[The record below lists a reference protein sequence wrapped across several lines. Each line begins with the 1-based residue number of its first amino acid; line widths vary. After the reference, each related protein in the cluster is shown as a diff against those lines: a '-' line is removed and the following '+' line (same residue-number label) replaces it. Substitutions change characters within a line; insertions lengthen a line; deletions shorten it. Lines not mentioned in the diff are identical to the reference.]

1 MCAAQG
7 LSVADLPATRA
18 ELSVRALLLAVHRA
32 GDCPLRR
39 VERRHDGAA
48 QVTALP
54 SLGRWGRIR
63 PGSLGLREEI
73 ASVDRQVLLA
83 IALSALVVIAYQ
95 QFLRI
100 YYPDYAQNPRPGL
113 TETPPALTPQA
124 APAQAPPAQAAP
136 GELQPTGEEVAPAPS
151 EDIHVETPLVH
162 AGFSS
167 VGGRLVSL
175 KLKRYRA
182 AIDPQSPP
190 LDLVAPSAT
199 NDMPLGAVLRG
210 STSWTDRQ
218 LVYSPSASTVTL
230 GQGQSGEIVL

>member
-18 ELSVRALLLAVHRA
+18 ELSVRALLLAVHRTS
-32 GDCPLRR
+32 DCPLRR

-54 SLGRWGRIR
+54 
-63 PGSLGLREEI
+63 SLGLREEI

-151 EDIHVETPLVH
+151 EDIHVETPLIH

-175 KLKRYRA
+175 KLKR
-182 AIDPQSPP
+182 
-190 LDLVAPSAT
+190 
-199 NDMPLGAVLRG
+199 
-210 STSWTDRQ
+210 
-218 LVYSPSASTVTL
+218 
-230 GQGQSGEIVL
+230 